1 MIFSFFLNFLLL
13 FSNHRLLFF
22 NFLFFYFIFLFFE
35 QANSA
40 SQSSAAGPWFFTFSY
55 FFFHSL
61 LFHIFFIF
69 VFLNFFF
76 SYFFIFFFIFF
87 CFFFYFCNLA
97 NSASGPRVFH
107 ILYHL
112 VLNIDIDIKYLNILI
127 SFFKLGQLSISELCR
142 WPPVLARARFCSE
155 GASCRSGWKQSICL
169 LHISLS
175 FQIRFSNLPGNTIL
189 DSLLFLTS
197 SMLAHM
203 LHIFNTFSYYQ
214 MDYQCSATPK
224 SLK

>member
-1 MIFSFFLNFLLL
+1 MASLSPPIFLYYFIIFLLFYSSSFF
-13 FSNHRLLFF
+13 
-22 NFLFFYFIFLFFE
+22 FY
-35 QANSA
+35 
-40 SQSSAAGPWFFTFSY
+40 
-55 FFFHSL
+55 
-61 LFHIFFIF
+61 
-69 VFLNFFF
+69 
-76 SYFFIFFFIFF
+76 
-87 CFFFYFCNLA
+87 FFYFCNLA

-127 SFFKLGQLSISELCR
+127 SFFKVGQLSTSELCR

-203 LHIFNTFSYYQ
+203 LHIFNTFS
-214 MDYQCSATPK
+214 
-224 SLK
+224 

>member
-1 MIFSFFLNFLLL
+1 MISRDDLE
-13 FSNHRLLFF
+13 
-22 NFLFFYFIFLFFE
+22 FLFI
-35 QANSA
+35 N
-40 SQSSAAGPWFFTFSY
+40 
-55 FFFHSL
+55 
-61 LFHIFFIF
+61 
-69 VFLNFFF
+69 
-76 SYFFIFFFIFF
+76 
-87 CFFFYFCNLA
+87 
-97 NSASGPRVFH
+97 SGPRVFH

-112 VLNIDIDIKYLNILI
+112 VLNIDIGIKYLNILI

-197 SMLAHM
+197 SMLAHIF
-203 LHIFNTFSYYQ
+203 HIFNTFPLYEI
-214 MDYQCSATPK
+214 DY
-224 SLK
+224 

>member
-1 MIFSFFLNFLLL
+1 MFLFYFLIFRTGQLSISEFCCWPLIFHIFLFLLSFFII
-13 FSNHRLLFF
+13 SYFF
-22 NFLFFYFIFLFFE
+22 YFRFFKFLFF
-35 QANSA
+35 
-40 SQSSAAGPWFFTFSY
+40 
-55 FFFHSL
+55 L
-61 LFHIFFIF
+61 LFY
-69 VFLNFFF
+69 FLLHFLL
-76 SYFFIFFFIFF
+76 
-87 CFFFYFCNLA
+87 FFFYFCNLA
-97 NSASGPRVFH
+97 NSASCPRVFH

-197 SMLAHM
+197 SMLAHSF
-203 LHIFNTFSYYQ
+203 LHFQYLFLISNRLLTFGN
-214 MDYQCSATPK
+214 AKILGIEPPALIT
-224 SLK
+224 L